1 MCNRSGRNPIA
12 RWVFPLLLR
21 PGIRPA
27 ISVEFS
33 QMKKL
38 PLHDWHQAHAANMAE
53 FAGYAMAMYYS
64 KPIAEHHK
72 VRREAGVFDI
82 SHMGQFLVD
91 GRRAEAF
98 LQYALTNDISG
109 MEEGQARYSAM
120 CRRDGG
126 VLDDV
131 ILYRYGPTRYRVI
144 VNGATREKDLAWLR
158 ELAQPFSVTV
168 EDLSADYCLF
178 AVQGPQAFAML
189 APHFAQPPGTLR
201 YYHFA
206 QTKAMGRP
214 VFVARTGY
222 TGEPGCEIAV
232 ALDDAPAIWDALT
245 GQMGFAPIGLAARD
259 TLRLEACMSLYGHEL
274 REEWNPLESGLAWAV
289 KLEKTEKLAANDNFV
304 GKEALKAVKA
314 RGMSHASVALELR
327 ERGIPRAGYPVLGP
341 AEGDPRW
348 ERGKETAGGEPA
360 GICTSGTLSPTTG
373 KAIALARVRREMA
386 KVGTALAVEIRGK
399 PVAAEVVAKPFYKNP
414 ALRA

>member
-1 MCNRSGRNPIA
+1 
-12 RWVFPLLLR
+12 
-21 PGIRPA
+21 
-27 ISVEFS
+27 
-33 QMKKL
+33 MKKL
-38 PLHDWHQAHAANMAE
+38 PLHEWHQAHAANMAE
-53 FAGYAMAMYYS
+53 FAGYAMALYYT
-64 KPIAEHHK
+64 KPLAEHHQ
-72 VRREAGVFDI
+72 VRRQAGVFDI

-109 MEEGQARYSAM
+109 MVAGQARYSPM
-120 CRRDGG
+120 CREDGG

-131 ILYRYGPTRYRVI
+131 IIYRYGPARYRVI
-144 VNGATREKDLAWLR
+144 VNGATRDKDLAWLR
-158 ELAQPFSVTV
+158 GLAEPFSVTV
-168 EDLSADYCLF
+168 DDQSAGYCLF
-178 AVQGPQAFAML
+178 AVQGPHAFAML

-206 QTKAMGRP
+206 QTEAIGRP

-232 ALDDAPAIWDALT
+232 ALADAPAIWGALT

-289 KLEKTEKLAANDNFV
+289 KLETSGDFV
-304 GKEALKAVKA
+304 GKEALKAIKA
-314 RGMSHASVALELR
+314 TGASHASVALELR
-327 ERGIPRAGYPVLGP
+327 GRGIARAEYPVLSP

-348 ERGKETAGGEPA
+348 EKGKEISGGEPA
-360 GICTSGTLSPTTG
+360 GICTSGVLSPTTG
-373 KAIALARVRREMA
+373 NAIALARVRRKLA

-399 PVAAEVVAKPFYKNP
+399 SVAAEVVAKPFYKNP